1 MKRQAGFISFIEK
14 QDMSLVN
21 LPAEVYHDLF
31 DVVTGILVGLA
42 DISPHTKESSEL
54 LYKNKLAL
62 FRILY
67 LQPKKLHLC
76 VIDTEL
82 LAAMQFSRMILSEN
96 KDQRTLAI
104 DFCSFLLYHDKNLT
118 LGELVG
124 YDQKSRDYIL
134 KHDFIK
140 VW

>member
-1 MKRQAGFISFIEK
+1 MFLQ
-14 QDMSLVN
+14 
-21 LPAEVYHDLF
+21 
-31 DVVTGILVGLA
+31 LVGLA

-54 LYKNKLAL
+54 LYKNKLTL

-82 LAAMQFSRMILSEN
+82 LAAMQFARMILSEN

-140 VW
+140 VRFEHVNQLSIFCNQYVGKFERIPNFPEI